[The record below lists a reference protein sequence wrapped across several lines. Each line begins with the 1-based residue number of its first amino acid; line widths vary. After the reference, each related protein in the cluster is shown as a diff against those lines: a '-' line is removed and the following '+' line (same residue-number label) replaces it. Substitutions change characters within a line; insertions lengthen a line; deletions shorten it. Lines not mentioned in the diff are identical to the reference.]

1 MVTGTVV
8 VQDQRHLVSRHRHA
22 SPRQNRTLFTSS
34 RPSRSTVSIAAGTA
48 LAAAAAATALTI
60 GPASITRP
68 APRIA
73 ASRFDLAGH
82 LAPGTGQHGAS
93 QHGASQHGADHGTAA
108 SKPGYSTDVAAT
120 LREQHAYQARAQAA
134 SNAAAVQR
142 ARLAAR
148 KALVLAEQE
157 REPASQQPVTAQP
170 ATGQPATG
178 QPATGQPTATA
189 PAGSPQQIAMSMLAD
204 FGWSSSEFSCLD
216 PLWERESGWNPYADN
231 PISGAYG
238 IPQALPGSKM
248 ASAGADWQSDAATQI
263 RWGLGYIK
271 ATYGSP
277 CGAWDHEES
286 YGWY

>member
-1 MVTGTVV
+1 
-8 VQDQRHLVSRHRHA
+8 L
-22 SPRQNRTLFTSS
+22 LTSS
-34 RPSRSTVSIAAGTA
+34 RPSRSTISIAAGTA

-68 APRIA
+68 TPRIA
-73 ASRFDLAGH
+73 AGRFGLPGDLSRGNGQGTDPNGVDSNGAGH
-82 LAPGTGQHGAS
+82 GGAV
-93 QHGASQHGADHGTAA
+93 A
-108 SKPGYSTDVAAT
+108 SKPGYSTEVAAM

-142 ARLAAR
+142 ARLAAH

-157 REPASQQPVTAQP
+157 RAPATQSPPTTQPTTAQP
-170 ATGQPATG
+170 A
-178 QPATGQPTATA
+178 ATA
-189 PAGSPQQIAMSMLAD
+189 PATAPSGSPQQIAMGMLGG
-204 FGWSSSEFSCLD
+204 FGWSSAEFSCLD

-231 PISGAYG
+231 PTSGAYG